1 MDKNFG
7 SRLFTFEK
15 DNYHY
20 WKGENEKKL
29 CGVGLELK
37 ISVWTCGFQ
46 CIFID
51 TEMHISVGVCVCM
64 FNTYSPILFTERV
77 W

>member
-20 WKGENEKKL
+20 WKGENEKEL

-37 ISVWTCGFQ
+37 IAVWTCGFQ

-51 TEMHISVGVCVCM
+51 T
-64 FNTYSPILFTERV
+64 
-77 W
+77 